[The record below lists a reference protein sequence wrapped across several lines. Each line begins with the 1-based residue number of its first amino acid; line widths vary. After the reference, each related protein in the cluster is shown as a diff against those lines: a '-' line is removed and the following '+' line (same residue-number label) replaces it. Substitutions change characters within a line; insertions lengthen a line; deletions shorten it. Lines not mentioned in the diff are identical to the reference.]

1 MVSAFKPDERVL
13 CFHGP
18 LLYEAKV
25 LSAELREPKD
35 AGENAEKEPHLRVHY
50 KGWKSTWDEWVPED
64 RALKWT
70 EENLATQ
77 KELRMAALAAQK
89 KVSKRGPGRHSE
101 STDGGSSH
109 SRGQKRSRDVD
120 LEKEEDFIAKPEINI
135 AIPDILKAQLV
146 DDWENITKNQQLV
159 SLPRSPTVTE
169 ILQNYK
175 NSISAAQKK
184 RFSNADAD
192 IFEEVISGIKLYF
205 DRCLGNILLYRFE
218 RQQYSDIRKT
228 YKDKEMSDIYGAE
241 HLLRLFGRYIV
252 ERVEWKT
259 LILLVSLP
267 ELIAHTNMDHQSI
280 QILKSYIKEFLKFL
294 VKNQSEYFLKIY
306 ENASPNYQSLARCI

>member
-25 LSAELREPKD
+25 LSAELREPED

-77 KELRMAALAAQK
+77 KELQMAALAAQK
-89 KVSKRGPGRHSE
+89 KSGRRGSGRSSE
-101 STDGGSSH
+101 LTEGGPPH
-109 SRGQKRSRDVD
+109 PRGQKRSRDAD
-120 LEKEEDFIAKPEINI
+120 LEKEEDFTVKPEINI
-135 AIPDILKAQLV
+135 PIPDTLKAQLV

-175 NSISAAQKK
+175 NSILTLQKK
-184 RFSNADAD
+184 RFTDLDTD
-192 IFEEVISGIKLYF
+192 IFEEVVSGIKLYF

-228 YKDKEMSDIYGAE
+228 AKDKEMSDIYGAE
-241 HLLRLFGRYIV
+241 HLLRLFV
-252 ERVEWKT
+252 T
-259 LILLVSLP
+259 LP
-267 ELIAHTNMDHQSI
+267 ELIAHTNMDYQSI
-280 QILKSYIKEFLKFL
+280 QILKNYIKDFLKFL
-294 VKNQSEYFLKIY
+294 VKNQAEYFLKIY
-306 ENASPNYQSLARCI
+306 ENASPNYQSLVRGI

>member
-1 MVSAFKPDERVL
+1 MVFLVIFVCLFRCLILFIS
-13 CFHGP
+13 FHGP

-25 LSAELREPKD
+25 LSAELREPED
-35 AGENAEKEPHLRVHY
+35 GGENAEKEPHLRVHY

-77 KELRMAALAAQK
+77 RELRMAALAAQK
-89 KVSKRGPGRHSE
+89 KTGKKSSGRSSE
-101 STDGGSSH
+101 SADGPSH
-109 SRGQKRSRDVD
+109 SRGQKRLRDVD

-135 AIPDILKAQLV
+135 AIPDALKAQLV

-175 NSISAAQKK
+175 NSVSSTQKK

-241 HLLRLFGRYIV
+241 HLLRLF
-252 ERVEWKT
+252 
-259 LILLVSLP
+259 VSLP

-280 QILKSYIKEFLKFL
+280 QILKNYIKEFLKFL
-294 VKNQSEYFLKIY
+294 TKNQSEYFLKVY